1 MRNPQ
6 VDLNFTKYMSNEHGD
21 YVSVCGLLRKTEL
34 YMIFHKFFLNKSF
47 KLKNYIMKNQ
57 KKKNVRMCL
66 RKQFQPV
73 VAIISFPFLRLGT
86 NGFFSIFCEAIF
98 ARSVRPSLEKFL
110 AVEK

>member
-1 MRNPQ
+1 M
-6 VDLNFTKYMSNEHGD
+6 TKACRVAEQKLEETNNVQYIILFRTWYKNIWM
-21 YVSVCGLLRKTEL
+21 
-34 YMIFHKFFLNKSF
+34 FLP
-47 KLKNYIMKNQ
+47 NY
-57 KKKNVRMCL
+57 
-66 RKQFQPV
+66 FPPV